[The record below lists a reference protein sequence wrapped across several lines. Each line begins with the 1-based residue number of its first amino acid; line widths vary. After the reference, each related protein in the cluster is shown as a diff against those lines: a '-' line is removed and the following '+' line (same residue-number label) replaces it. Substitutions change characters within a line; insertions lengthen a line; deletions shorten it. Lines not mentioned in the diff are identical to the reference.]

1 MVVHCETNCNE
12 ICPTIE
18 KTREVWKKAQQV
30 QQRYFIYAVWWFIMK
45 QTATVCSMVEKI
57 SEKAEKEQQ
66 MNFIG
71 NLVFHRSAG

>member
-1 MVVHCETNCNE
+1 MKQTATVC
-12 ICPTIE
+12 
-18 KTREVWKKAQQV
+18 
-30 QQRYFIYAVWWFIMK
+30 FIVK

>member
-1 MVVHCETNCNE
+1 M
-12 ICPTIE
+12 
-18 KTREVWKKAQQV
+18 KK
-30 QQRYFIYAVWWFIMK
+30 
-45 QTATVCSMVEKI
+45 TATVCSMVEKI